1 MLKFVFS
8 GMRMARVFQAFA
20 AFLVLSTAAYADCAS
35 LQQGK
40 EIFADTFA
48 DNTGGWPTDPD
59 ASLGKNGLTL
69 KLYTPNSSWVYLNN
83 TFNATDGDY
92 CLEGTLPASPAPKNL
107 AYIGLVFL
115 AKDAKTFIVL
125 QVDSS
130 AGVQLYRK
138 VSGNWT
144 QINGALN
151 SAALGL
157 KPGAP
162 VVLRA
167 VVKGSLLSVSV
178 NGTDLQKIRVQVP
191 DGPLQFGT
199 YVQTDSNVAKPGVS
213 FEFSKYRVTAGE

>member
-1 MLKFVFS
+1 MLKFVLS
-8 GMRMARVFQAFA
+8 GLRMTRVFRAVA

-35 LQQGK
+35 LQKGK
-40 EIFADTFA
+40 EIFADSFT

-59 ASLGKNGLTL
+59 ASLGKTGLTL

-92 CLEGTLPASPAPKNL
+92 CVEGTVPASPAANNL

-115 AKDAKTFIVL
+115 AKDAKTFDVI

-130 AGVQLYRK
+130 GGIQLYRK
-138 VSGNWT
+138 VSGTWT
-144 QINGALN
+144 QINGSLARP
-151 SAALGL
+151 SLGI
-157 KPGAP
+157 KPGAA
-162 VVLRA
+162 VILRA
-167 VVKGSLLSVSV
+167 VVKGSLLAVSV
-178 NGTDLQKIRVQVP
+178 NGVDLQKISVQVP
-191 DGPLQFGT
+191 DGPLQFGV